1 MSVYNRGI
9 NMTTNREIQID
20 KKTMSL
26 RNSLVLVAALICMV
40 LLLGFGI
47 QETGTLIAKWLA
59 YKIRKSQ
66 IVDGRDIESISY
78 NSIYIKLLDDLW
90 VLSDVQSLILL
101 VLWLTVAYPPRCC
114 VCVTYP
120 CNCLPPN
127 HPLCS
132 YG

>member
-9 NMTTNREIQID
+9 NMTTNWEIPID
-20 KKTMSL
+20 TKTMSL
-26 RNSLVLVAALICMV
+26 RNSLVLAAALICMV

-59 YKIRKSQ
+59 YKIRKMSNRWWQ
-66 IVDGRDIESISY
+66 RY
-78 NSIYIKLLDDLW
+78 WKYFLNSIYIKLLEDLW

-120 CNCLPPN
+120 CDCLPPS